1 MNFITIPAKVKRIR
15 FLCYNERMLGV
26 ILASIGSFFGEISD
40 SIGKKKVADHKE
52 SRFTMGFLSVFWSLI
67 FFALI
72 GLAKRDGFVF
82 SLDSLPTF
90 SARAILEIIQLYV
103 SVVAIVEAD
112 RSTFG
117 FVRTITL
124 PLLLVVDFVL
134 GYKIGFFPVIGI
146 VVIIAA
152 LSLIFLSKGVRK
164 KGIGFIVFSAVNA
177 VATIS
182 LFKYDIT
189 HFNSV
194 SAEQFFIYLI
204 LLFCFSLLAVFRA
217 KENPFVFLTKPV
229 FFLQSASTGIG
240 GVIESF
246 SYNFGAASVIT
257 AAKRSSAI
265 FWSFLSGRMYFKEKN
280 FLLKFFIL
288 LLVVAGLILLS
299 LP

>member
-1 MNFITIPAKVKRIR
+1 
-15 FLCYNERMLGV
+15 MLGV
-26 ILASIGSFFGEISD
+26 ILASIGTFFGEISD
-40 SIGKKKVADHKE
+40 SMGKKKVTNHEE
-52 SRFTMGFLSVFWSLI
+52 SRFTMGFLSLFWSAV

-72 GLAKRDGFVF
+72 GIVKRNGFEF

-90 SARAILEIIQLYV
+90 SIRAILEIIQLYV
-103 SVVAIVEAD
+103 SILAIVEAD

-117 FVRTITL
+117 FVRTLTI
-124 PLLLVVDFVL
+124 PLLLFIDFVL
-134 GYKIGFFPVIGI
+134 GYKIGFLPVIG
-146 VVIIAA
+146 VAVIMATLLA
-152 LSLIFLSKGVRK
+152 IFLSKGVRK
-164 KGIGFIVFSAVNA
+164 NGIGFVAFSAVNA

-204 LLFCFSLLAVFRA
+204 LLFCFSFLAVFKA

-229 FFLQSASTGIG
+229 FLLQSASVGLG

-246 SYNFGAASVIT
+246 GYNYGAASVIT

-265 FWSFLSGRMYFKEKN
+265 FWSLLSGRVYFKEKSI
-280 FLLKFFIL
+280 LLKSVIL
-288 LLVVAGLILLS
+288 VLIVGGLILLS
-299 LP
+299 LA